1 MDIRLPIRHPPTSNM
16 GTRLGEAGLEL
27 DWICRVLGNT
37 RAVADKYAKVA
48 PESASKRVLKVLK
61 GGK

>member
-1 MDIRLPIRHPPTSNM
+1 M

-37 RAVADKYAKVA
+37 RAVADKYYAKVTTK
-48 PESASKRVLKVLK
+48 SASKRALNILK